1 MQNTKVLEL
10 INAGRIEE
18 LKAALR
24 DEIYADALKKV
35 PGAKNRYSAMKKY
48 FGYIPQV
55 RESLQKPCMIEFE
68 GTTYTSFCNSHSLV
82 LTKEP
87 CGGIELFTDVDRYPQ
102 VDRLIHFDGDEETI
116 DLAKVFA
123 EAKAKGYKLKK
134 SELFGEKYQYV
145 MRYKDACYKLGLVG
159 ASFAII
165 DDGKTPSAY
174 YRSNVSPLTLTNEL
188 GICIV
193 MPLRGEVKDF
203 TDRIIIDANQ

>member
-18 LKAALR
+18 LKELLR

-55 RESLQKPCMIEFE
+55 RESLQKPCMIDFE
-68 GTTYTSFCNSHSLV
+68 GTTYTAFCNSHSLV

-87 CGGIELFTDVDRYPQ
+87 CGGIELFTDVDKYPQ
-102 VDRLIHFDGDEETI
+102 VTRLIHFDGDEDVI
-116 DLAKVFA
+116 DFAKVFA

-134 SELFGEKYQYV
+134 AEVFGQGFKYL
-145 MRYKDACYKLGLVG
+145 MRYKDTYFKLGLIDM
-159 ASFAII
+159 SLSII
-165 DDGKTPSAY
+165 DDGKKASVY
-174 YRSNVSPLTLTNEL
+174 HRSNVSPLTVQNEL
-188 GICIV
+188 GICVI
-193 MPLRGEVKDF
+193 MPLRGVPEH
-203 TDRIIIDANQ
+203 IEECIIDVDQ